1 MAKGILIAKNV
12 SRRMSPT
19 TGLDTDYIYEWR
31 VQSEPGTQYPYSVH
45 RIFTKNGE
53 QQEDSVMSVG
63 ETKNEAIRDL
73 YAHSVETVLNQA
85 EKFGLFKSL
94 FTREESKKKKDAE
107 KKRLAEERQVREDAE
122 NSERFNR
129 VFSSLRTLKGL
140 KEGEIQIDQMTDY
153 QKKDSGE
160 GYERKHLKKAVKGYN
175 VGNGVGVA
183 IEGEG
188 KYRGYTVTHLNT
200 GLAMGSSFNKRD
212 EAVALAR
219 AVSKIAD
226 WSKWQTEKDVPK
238 GVMGTAASLVRA
250 ARSRLLDAKL
260 EKALETGT
268 AVKPKQEVK
277 LVSPAADLQW
287 SEPKA
292 KLEKIADEFR
302 KYYSKK
308 VTIYGGGGAPPSTAI
323 LQRVELHPTILKGKD
338 GYTLKAYVK
347 GADSKILPADR
358 FGKWDF
364 WLGSWQI
371 AVNPK
376 SLRTKSKRIVMSALQ
391 AIGDSRS
398 PRSAPVVKHN
408 MSIGKWEVYNPDVH
422 HYGEVLASFQS
433 EKEADAFSALW
444 LLEQGRTERSKSAD
458 ESQSNAL
465 TIDPED
471 PRVERWMKDQGR
483 MDVVGIDTPRKGK
496 SKKINRKTRKGS
508 GRRVGKLETQLR
520 GLRG

>member
-1 MAKGILIAKNV
+1 MAKGLLVAKNV

-31 VQSEPGTQYPYSVH
+31 VQSEPGMQYPYSVH

-53 QQEDSVMSVG
+53 QQEDAVMSVG
-63 ETKNEAIRDL
+63 QTANEAIRDL

-94 FTREESKKKKDAE
+94 YNREETKKKKDAE

-122 NSERFNR
+122 NSVRFDR
-129 VFSSLRTLKGL
+129 VFSPLRTLKGL
-140 KEGEIQIDQMTDY
+140 KEGEIQIDQLVPASGLSLGT
-153 QKKDSGE
+153 QHTKKV
-160 GYERKHLKKAVKGYN
+160 VKGYD

-188 KYRGYTVTHLNT
+188 RYRGYTVTHLNT

-212 EAVALAR
+212 EAIALAR
-219 AVSKIAD
+219 AVAKIAD
-226 WSKWQTEKDVPK
+226 WSKWQTEKGVPK
-238 GVMGTAASLVRA
+238 GVMETAASLVRA
-250 ARSRLLDAKL
+250 ARSKLLDAKL
-260 EKALETGT
+260 ERALETGT
-268 AVKPKQEVK
+268 TVKPKQEVK

-302 KYYSKK
+302 KYYGKK

-323 LQRVELHPTILKGKD
+323 LQQVELHPTILKGKD

-347 GADSKILPADR
+347 GADSKILPA
-358 FGKWDF
+358 GKGGEWGF

-371 AVNPK
+371 AVNPR
-376 SLRTKSKRIVMSALQ
+376 SLRTKSKRIAASSLQ
-391 AIGDSRS
+391 AVEDARS
-398 PRSAPVVKHN
+398 S
-408 MSIGKWEVYNPDVH
+408 
-422 HYGEVLASFQS
+422 
-433 EKEADAFSALW
+433 
-444 LLEQGRTERSKSAD
+444 RSKSAD

-465 TIDPED
+465 TIDADD

-483 MDVVGIDTPRKGK
+483 MDVRGIDTPRKGK
-496 SKKINRKTRKGS
+496 SKKPVRKSKRT
-508 GRRVGKLETQLR
+508 GKVETQVR
-520 GLRG
+520 GVRR